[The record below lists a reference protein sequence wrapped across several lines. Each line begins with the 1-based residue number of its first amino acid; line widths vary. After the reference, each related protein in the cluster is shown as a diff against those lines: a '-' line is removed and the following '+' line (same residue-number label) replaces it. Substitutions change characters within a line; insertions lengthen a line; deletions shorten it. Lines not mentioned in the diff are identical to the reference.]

1 MVVHIS
7 SENFKEEVLSEQRT
21 VVLDFFA
28 KWCMPCRMISPIIE
42 EISNEMDDTVKVCK
56 IDVDEAPDLARQYE
70 VLSIPTLL
78 VVKDGEEVRRS
89 IGFMPK
95 QEIADMIG

>member
-7 SENFKEEVLSEQRT
+7 SENFKEEVLKESKT

-42 EISNEMDDTVKVCK
+42 EISDEMNDTVKVCK
-56 IDVDEAPDLARQYE
+56 IDVDEAPDLARQYR
-70 VLSIPTLL
+70 VLSIPTVL
-78 VVKDGEEVRRS
+78 VVKGGEEVKRS
-89 IGFMPK
+89 IGFVPK
-95 QEIADMIG
+95 KEIADMIG